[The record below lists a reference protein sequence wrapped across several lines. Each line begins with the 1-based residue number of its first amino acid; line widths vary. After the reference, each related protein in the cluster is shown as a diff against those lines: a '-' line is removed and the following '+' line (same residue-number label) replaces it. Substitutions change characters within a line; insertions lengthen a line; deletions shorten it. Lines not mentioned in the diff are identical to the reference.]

1 MSGKGNM
8 KEIVNLR
15 CCKCNHKFSRTLDTR
30 DNVSD
35 IKCVCGSNHV
45 EIDLGN
51 QPSLPKTNME
61 DFEYDR

>member
-1 MSGKGNM
+1 M
-8 KEIVNLR
+8 KELVNLR

-35 IKCVCGSNHV
+35 IKCPLCGSNHV

-51 QPSLPKTNME
+51 QPRVEKEKENNYE
-61 DFEYDR
+61 GEY

>member
-1 MSGKGNM
+1 M

-15 CCKCNHKFSRTLDTR
+15 CCKCNHKFSRTLDVR

-35 IKCVCGSNHV
+35 IKCQCGSNHV

-51 QPSLPKTNME
+51 QPRVEKVKDNYE
-61 DFEYDR
+61 GEN